1 MPIRMTEE
9 DRKEF
14 NRMMAHKC
22 AEFKSELK
30 DGVMF
35 ILTDHDVRRKLAKER
50 TKYFNFLSR
59 KHQKQKAKFTAMAEA
74 AKTATGGAPMGL
86 NSAANIAISAAELAG
101 TTAMNGFEERRQE
114 KEVLQ
119 EYHTAEFLHFMSSQD
134 YDVISER
141 VAEIQTKRYRPLIFR
156 LASGEN
162 GYFKLVKFF
171 LKSMNTFAVENLKE
185 HKGNEIKALIDACVP
200 PASDFISYRDWPYVD
215 FRNLRMSLKLG
226 TRKTLELDPL
236 AESLLSRYGPAVRA
250 LLGGHGAHVDLLTT
264 QIVPYK
270 TYTILGALNH
280 APILTAK
287 DLTVISG
294 LKENKREFEG
304 VSGTRKYPMIL
315 LGHNENTSDLGVSF
329 ATTLE
334 ETLSDDSVTALRRLF
349 PDYIYYTANYH
360 NDSEEKCEDEETKDE
375 DIRYPDEREE
385 CPWTRS
391 RDARWHLRTQAIFKA
406 MHGASE
412 EEEEVVTKENYS
424 QFKAMQAASNSFDAN
439 EAREAV
445 VKMIENVQRNEREM
459 LGLALRAK
467 DRAKKQLEVVATVK
481 NAAHAVKDLMA
492 CANTYGPS
500 QDDYFTLTE
509 TLLESSISSL
519 NTIRDEPLKESRI
532 HQHALA
538 ASHAISTH
546 AKVAFSLHMFCQKNF
561 QLLLDRLGQDAA
573 FNQRGSLYH
582 NEKEQQQAEV
592 LKLRFKIQFYL
603 EQATEAQKIAEAY
616 ALVFEFSSAVDIE
629 TYLEQGFTEQSER
642 SLTPQSSLKS
652 QVKHR
657 KEELYDTIDNIFELL
672 NEEEVDDITLAS
684 IIDLCEQDVELNH
697 KIICEAYTHE
707 NCKFDSASGADE
719 QEAGTILSRANM
731 VKAEASSAKA
741 QKDSIPENAGFM
753 ERHHWFGY
761 STRARL
767 LEYKNA
773 ALIARKRSL
782 DLVGTITLGSDVS
795 SPKSNH
801 EANDFYRRVRM
812 QANVTSIRQNISKL
826 MQEQSDK
833 PRSLASNQQLQ
844 IALEVLNSKV
854 QQLNRSTKKLNG
866 HYAAVTYEKLLRR
879 VKAVK
884 HHTNL
889 GEALI
894 YTRKI
899 RLATEFIQ
907 RQITEDINLIYLLE
921 RKAAVEVSEIEDA
934 KDSINALKDSLT
946 SLSTSHF
953 RPSPNHESKTQAV
966 DILDDSNI
974 SVASITLSSTSERI
988 NALLDKLKSD
998 QLLPTSEDEIEQSM
1012 YAFFENLKHTPYL
1025 INLKRE
1031 QLKEKMKDILTE
1043 ISDRMP
1049 SDSDDSESLW
1059 EVEFLTMM
1067 NLWLVDKVQKNEV
1080 VYPEEQVDVADD
1092 DSLLLVDPKAIDEP
1106 RTEDKPQDKSY
1117 CSLGDIS
1124 KIRIS
1129 KKFTRDKSYQVLLN
1143 KAERMSH
1150 ISDDNESDKA
1160 SDKSSN
1166 DSNITLATEITN
1178 ATEAL
1183 ERIRR
1188 IKART
1193 TPALQRSIDEACKC
1207 FRYAHTAAYNTKKQL
1222 EENAERNMNPTI
1234 DSWTM
1239 PSSTAKWSA
1248 WLDPIEREWRNKRKL
1263 EQTMDKVLSDVT
1275 EKSPVRIILDMAL
1288 RYSEESLEKQ
1298 KHKIGELNKFERPL
1312 DAIAKQLFDLR
1323 ALSQQGRDVNARKV
1337 KSLKERYDKLR
1348 ALIHEK
1354 TEQEEATKEDIEL
1367 FRNSALGQV
1376 KRIHFNEWKRKMY
1389 RPELQSQR
1397 LQALR
1402 AGREKLLAIE
1412 HKAEE
1417 KQPDKPAQEKHEHV
1431 DDRHEKALSSYKAN
1445 LKSEAAKL
1453 TIEDFEAKLESL
1465 QSSLRELTEPFTTT
1479 RSILKSHS
1487 FYGDD
1492 VNDSP
1497 LSQIPTVPRNRT
1509 KDSATLNY

>member
-101 TTAMNGFEERRQE
+101 TTALNTFEERRQE

-119 EYHTAEFLHFMSSQD
+119 EYQTAEFLHFMSSQD
-134 YDVISER
+134 YEVISER

-162 GYFKLVKFF
+162 GYFKLIKFF

-185 HKGNEIKALIDACVP
+185 HKGNEVKALIDACVP

-215 FRNLRMSLKLG
+215 FRNLRMSLYLG
-226 TRKTLELDPL
+226 TRKTLELDPRAEALL
-236 AESLLSRYGPAVRA
+236 ARCGPAVRA
-250 LLGGHGAHVDLLTT
+250 ILGGYGAHVDYTST
-264 QIVPYK
+264 KIVPYK
-270 TYTILGALNH
+270 PFTILGALNH
-280 APILTAK
+280 APILTAR
-287 DLTVISG
+287 DLTVTSG
-294 LKENKREFEG
+294 LKENRREFEG
-304 VSGTRKYPMIL
+304 VSGTRKYPMSL
-315 LGHNENTSDLGVSF
+315 LGRNEEPSDLGVSF

-334 ETLSDDSVTALRRLF
+334 EALPDDSVTALCRLF
-349 PDYIYYTANYH
+349 PDFISYTANY
-360 NDSEEKCEDEETKDE
+360 NNEPEQKCNEEETKDE

-391 RDARWHLRTQAIFKA
+391 REARWHLRTQAIFTS
-406 MHGASE
+406 MHAASE
-412 EEEEVVTKENYS
+412 DEEEVVTKENYS

-445 VKMIENVQRNEREM
+445 VKMIEEVQRNEREM
-459 LGLALRAK
+459 LGFALRTK

-481 NAAHAVKDLMA
+481 KAAHAVQDLMA
-492 CANTYGPS
+492 CAITYGPS
-500 QDDYFTLTE
+500 QDDYFILAE
-509 TLLESSISSL
+509 TLLESGISSL

-546 AKVAFSLHMFCQKNF
+546 ASVAFSLHMFCQKNF
-561 QLLLDRLGQDAA
+561 QLLLDRLAHYAA

-592 LKLRFKIQFYL
+592 LRLRSKIQFYL

-616 ALVFEFSSAVDIE
+616 ALVFESSGAVDIE
-629 TYLEQGFTEQSER
+629 TYLEQGITEQSER
-642 SLTPQSSLKS
+642 SLTPQSSLES

-657 KEELYDTIDNIFELL
+657 KTELYDAIDTFFDLL
-672 NEEEVDDITLAS
+672 NDEEVDDVTFAS
-684 IIDLCEQDVELNH
+684 IIDLCEHDVELNH
-697 KIICEAYTHE
+697 NIVCEASTHE
-707 NCKFDSASGADE
+707 NCKFDAASDVDE
-719 QEAGTILSRANM
+719 SEEGTVVSRSNV
-731 VKAEASSAKA
+731 VKAEASRAKI

-753 ERHHWFGY
+753 ERHHLFGY
-761 STRARL
+761 SIRTRL
-767 LEYKNA
+767 IEYKNVA
-773 ALIARKRSL
+773 VNARKRSL
-782 DLVGTITLGSDVS
+782 GLVSTISLGNEES
-795 SPKSNH
+795 SPKSKQ
-801 EANDFYRRVRM
+801 EANEFYRRVRM
-812 QANVTSIRQNISKL
+812 QANVTSIRQNVSKL
-826 MQEQSDK
+826 MQEQTNK
-833 PRSLASNQQLQ
+833 PRISASNQQLQ

-866 HYAAVTYEKLLRR
+866 HYAAATYEKLQRR
-879 VKAVK
+879 VKAVR
-884 HHTNL
+884 HHTSL

-907 RQITEDINLIYLLE
+907 RLITEDINLIYFLE
-921 RKAAVEVSEIEDA
+921 RKASVEVSEIEDA
-934 KDSINALKDSLT
+934 KDSINALKDSLI
-946 SLSTSHF
+946 SFSTSHF
-953 RPSPNHESKTQAV
+953 RSNFETKSQAI
-966 DILDDSNI
+966 DILDDGNV
-974 SVASITLSSTSERI
+974 SVVSIPLSSTAERI
-988 NALLDKLKSD
+988 NALLDKLKGN
-998 QLLPTSEDEIEQSM
+998 QLLTTSKDAIEHAM
-1012 YAFFENLKHTPYL
+1012 LAFFENLKHTPYL
-1025 INLKRE
+1025 ANLKQD
-1031 QLKEKMKDILTE
+1031 QLKEKMMDTLSE
-1043 ISDRMP
+1043 ISERMANE
-1049 SDSDDSESLW
+1049 SDDSDNLW
-1059 EVEFLTMM
+1059 EVEFLTTM
-1067 NLWLVDKVQKNEV
+1067 NLWLVEKAQKNEV
-1080 VYPEEQVDVADD
+1080 VYPEEQVNIADD
-1092 DSLLLVDPKAIDEP
+1092 DSLLSVEPKALDEP
-1106 RTEDKPQDKSY
+1106 RPEEKAQEKSY
-1117 CSLGDIS
+1117 CSLGDLS
-1124 KIRIS
+1124 KTRIN

-1143 KAERMSH
+1143 KAEKLSH
-1150 ISDDNESDKA
+1150 LSDDNESDKA
-1160 SDKSSN
+1160 SNKSKSSN

-1178 ATEAL
+1178 AIEAL

-1207 FRYAHTAAYNTKKQL
+1207 LRDAHTAAYHTKKQL

-1239 PSSTAKWSA
+1239 PSSTFKWSA
-1248 WLDPIEREWRNKRKL
+1248 RLDPRERDYSNKRKL
-1263 EQTMDKVLSDVT
+1263 EKTMDKVLSDVT

-1288 RYSEESLEKQ
+1288 SYGEESLEKQ

-1312 DAIAKQLFDLR
+1312 GIIEKQLFDLK

-1337 KSLKERYDKLR
+1337 KSLRERFDKLR

-1354 TEQEEATKEDIEL
+1354 TEQEDATKEDIEL
-1367 FRNSALGQV
+1367 FRSSALGQV

-1402 AGREKLLAIE
+1402 AGREKLLAMQ

-1417 KQPDKPAQEKHEHV
+1417 KEHDRAAERKHEHE
-1431 DDRHEKALSSYKAN
+1431 DRHEKALSSYKAN
-1445 LKSEAAKL
+1445 LANEAAKL
-1453 TIEDFEAKLESL
+1453 TIADFEAKLESI

-1487 FYGDD
+1487 FYGGD
-1492 VNDSP
+1492 VDDSP
-1497 LSQIPTVPRNRT
+1497 FSSTPEVPRTRT
-1509 KDSATLNY
+1509 TDNATLNH